1 MSQPRA
7 DYDNPWQEVLERYF
21 RECLAL
27 FLPQAHAEI
36 DWSLALVFLDKEL
49 RQVTPDAE
57 LGLRRVD
64 KLAQVWRQDGAE
76 AWVLV
81 HVEVQSQ
88 EDAAFAER
96 MYVYNYRLYDRY
108 RRRVA
113 SLAVLGDERAGWR
126 PERFGY
132 ELWGCE
138 VGLRFPMVKLL
149 DYRARWAE
157 LEESR
162 NPFAVVVMAHLKA
175 LETQADAEQ
184 RKAAKWQLLRRLY
197 EQGYARADIL
207 NLFRFIDWVL
217 GLPEELEEALWQE
230 IAEYEEAKRMP
241 YVTSV
246 ERIGMRKGMEQGIQ
260 QGIQQGLEQGH
271 REGLLDGITLG
282 LELRWGADGLRLL
295 PEIGRIEDVYLL
307 RAIHEGLKRVS
318 TPEELR
324 RLYQATS

>member
-1 MSQPRA
+1 
-7 DYDNPWQEVLERYF
+7 
-21 RECLAL
+21 
-27 FLPQAHAEI
+27 
-36 DWSLALVFLDKEL
+36 
-49 RQVTPDAE
+49 
-57 LGLRRVD
+57 
-64 KLAQVWRQDGAE
+64 
-76 AWVLV
+76 
-81 HVEVQSQ
+81 
-88 EDAAFAER
+88 
-96 MYVYNYRLYDRY
+96 
-108 RRRVA
+108 
-113 SLAVLGDERAGWR
+113 VLGDERANWR

-138 VGLRFPMVKLL
+138 VGLRFPTVKLL

-157 LEESR
+157 LEASR
-162 NPFAVVVMAHLKA
+162 NPFATVVMAHLRA
-175 LETQADAEQ
+175 QETQADPEA

-217 GLPEELEEALWQE
+217 GLPEALEEALWHE
-230 IAEYEEAKRMP
+230 IIAYEEAKRMP

-246 ERIGMRKGMEQGIQ
+246 ERIGIKKGMEQGLQ
-260 QGIQQGLEQGH
+260 QGEQRGEQRGLRQGLF
-271 REGLLDGITLG
+271 DGITLG

-324 RLYQATS
+324 QIYHQTNR

>member
-1 MSQPRA
+1 
-7 DYDNPWQEVLERYF
+7 VLYKGCLAQFGNLCECYF

-27 FLPQAHAEI
+27 FLPPAHAEI
-36 DWSLALVFLDKEL
+36 DWNRAPIFLDKEL

-64 KLAQVWRQDGAE
+64 KPAQVWRQNGAE

-108 RRRVA
+108 RRRVV
-113 SLAVLGDERAGWR
+113 SLAVLGDERANWR
-126 PERFGY
+126 PARFGY
-132 ELWGCE
+132 ALWGCE
-138 VGLRFPMVKLL
+138 VGVQFPTVKLL

-157 LEESR
+157 LEASR

-175 LETQADAEQ
+175 QETQGDAAA
-184 RKAAKWQLLRRLY
+184 RKVAKWQLLRGLY
-197 EQGYARADIL
+197 ERGYMRDDIV
-207 NLFRFIDWVL
+207 NLFQFIDWVM
-217 GLPEELEEALWQE
+217 GLPEALEEALWQE
-230 IAEYEEAKRMP
+230 IHAYEEAKRMP

-246 ERIGMRKGMEQGIQ
+246 ERIGIKKGMELGIQ
-260 QGIQQGLEQGH
+260 QGIQQGQ
-271 REGLLDGITLG
+271 RQGLLDGITLG
-282 LELRWGADGLRLL
+282 LELKWGADGLRLL
-295 PEIGRIEDVYLL
+295 PEIGPIADVYLL

-318 TPEELR
+318 TPDELR
-324 RLYQATS
+324 RIYQQPN